1 MATPRRFLLPISRL
15 VMAGLRHAAVRRIA
29 IATGVLVAAQS
40 GCSPSSLVFPPGPS
54 VLGVAWDSLA
64 VDSCRGNVHNDG
76 GTAFNTRIQL
86 WYATG
91 QTETAQV
98 VIPSPAD
105 IPTSSRHAVFVARS
119 QVTNGEPRFPR
130 RGTVS
135 WDGGSI
141 PEEPRAPLVAFGMP
155 GYGTWCWRA
164 PDSVSA
170 LVTSTGGWAY
180 HVVLTLETRDG
191 VRDVSPKPDR
201 FGPRGGGSFYSVAR
215 ESMGVFLLPR
225 VIKMRWE
232 DYGGIRDS
240 VVSPLVSYESSRCY

>member
-1 MATPRRFLLPISRL
+1 VWS
-15 VMAGLRHAAVRRIA
+15 
-29 IATGVLVAAQS
+29 
-40 GCSPSSLVFPPGPS
+40 
-54 VLGVAWDSLA
+54 VAWDSLA
-64 VDSCRGNVHNDG
+64 VDSCRGNVWIYG
-76 GTAFNTRIQL
+76 STAFNTRIQL

-91 QTETAQV
+91 QTESAQV
-98 VIPSPAD
+98 VIPFPAD
-105 IPTSSRHAVFVARS
+105 VPTGGHAVFVARS

-135 WDGGSI
+135 WDGGSL
-141 PEEPRAPLVAFGMP
+141 PEEPRAPLLALGAP
-155 GYGTWCWRA
+155 GFSSWCWVA
-164 PDSVSA
+164 PDSVRA
-170 LVTSTGGWAY
+170 FVTSTGGWAY

-201 FGPRGGGSFYSVAR
+201 FGPGGYFYSAAR

-225 VIKMRWE
+225 VMKMRWE